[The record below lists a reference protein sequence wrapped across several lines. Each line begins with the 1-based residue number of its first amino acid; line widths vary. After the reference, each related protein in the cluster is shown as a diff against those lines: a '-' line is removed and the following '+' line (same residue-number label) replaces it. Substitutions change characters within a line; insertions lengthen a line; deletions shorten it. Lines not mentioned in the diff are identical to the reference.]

1 MSADRERTA
10 LENERVELQKQQAA
24 LEAERGGV
32 NDSVQQTVSAFNARA
47 GALDQRVQ
55 AWNERSAGHSQ
66 RAKAVNEER
75 ETWMTEC
82 ADRRYREDDEIAIRK
97 GQ

>member
-1 MSADRERTA
+1 MEALRSDSWRFWIKFLDRI
-10 LENERVELQKQQAA
+10 
-24 LEAERGGV
+24 RG
-32 NDSVQQTVSAFNARA
+32 T
-47 GALDQRVQ
+47 
-55 AWNERSAGHSQ
+55 WNERSAGHSQ

-75 ETWMTEC
+75 ETWMSDC